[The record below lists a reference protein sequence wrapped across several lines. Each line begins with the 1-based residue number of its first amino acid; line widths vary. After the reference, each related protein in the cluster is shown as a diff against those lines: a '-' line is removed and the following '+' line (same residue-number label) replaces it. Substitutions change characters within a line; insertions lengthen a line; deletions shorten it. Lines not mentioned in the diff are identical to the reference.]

1 MARIRSIKPEF
12 WSDQELTQL
21 PRDVRMLYVA
31 LWNFADEHGR
41 LPGDPR
47 LIKSW
52 CFPLDD
58 DVSAAIVD
66 GWLDQL
72 AGIRKVHR
80 YTVGGGRFLYLPN
93 LGDHQRLEPGKKD
106 SRHPAPEDGDPEHQ
120 VTGDSTAR
128 AEKSA
133 QNPDESA
140 LARARYGTGDR
151 GQGTGDMSSS
161 ETAAPTSDTGTDLE
175 PTRGDVE
182 RVCIHLADRIEG
194 NGAKRP
200 TVTKRWRKTARLM
213 LERDERTEDQI
224 HRAIDW
230 CQDDEFWRANIL
242 SMPKL
247 REKYDQLRLRAQA
260 RHPPNGQQRS
270 TTDERVSAGL
280 ELAARLETQENQR

>member
-72 AGIRKVHR
+72 AGIGKVHR

-106 SRHPAPEDGDPEHQ
+106 SRHPAPEDGYPEHQ

-151 GQGTGDMSSS
+151 GQGAGDAVALRADAQPHESAQTLNVRAQDLARAYYEREPMCKFPAVMGVAKHAIKA
-161 ETAAPTSDTGTDLE
+161 EKYTDQQIQDALL
-175 PTRGDVE
+175 R
-182 RVCIHLADRIEG
+182 LADAGRSVTTEALRIE
-194 NGAKRP
+194 
-200 TVTKRWRKTARLM
+200 
-213 LERDERTEDQI
+213 LEGLP
-224 HRAIDW
+224 
-230 CQDDEFWRANIL
+230 ANRR
-242 SMPKL
+242 S
-247 REKYDQLRLRAQA
+247 
-260 RHPPNGQQRS
+260 S
-270 TTDERVSAGL
+270 TTDERVAGT
-280 ELAARLETQENQR
+280 LALAQKYEEAGE